1 MTNVKTEQS
10 SSTTTPS
17 ISSSSN
23 QDNNNNSTAVTVSSD
38 KNSTTTNNNDSQNN
52 LQPTPGSLK
61 NVSDRVL
68 IAKAK
73 LVESPYDLDAWNILI
88 KDVQNKNPE
97 IARELYEQLVS
108 QFPTSGRFW
117 RLSIEHEIKSKNY
130 ERVEKLFQ
138 RCLVKVL
145 NIDLWKCYL
154 NYIKEAKYHLPS
166 FREKMGQAFDFAL
179 EKMGIDINSY
189 SIYNDYVQFLKG
201 VDAQG
206 SYAENQKISAV
217 RRVYQRG
224 IVIPMLNIETFWKE
238 YLAYEQSI
246 NSMFVD
252 KAIADR
258 SKDYMNARRVAKEFE
273 AITRGLNRNAPAVP
287 PQSTP
292 EENRQVEL
300 WKKYIQWEKQNPL
313 KTEDVTLVIKR
324 VVFAYEQCLLCLGHH
339 PDIWYEYA
347 SYLDENSKIMAEK
360 GDMNHHKALQ
370 EDVASVYERATSTLL
385 KENILLHFS
394 YADFEESR
402 NRKDESIKIYEKLL
416 RIKTASFN
424 PTLTYIQYMK
434 FTRRTESMSSA
445 RAIFKRARSD
455 SRSSYE
461 VYIAA
466 AMTEYYCSK
475 NINISCKIFE
485 LGLKRFPHEAP
496 FILAYIDF
504 LGHLNE
510 ENNIRVLFERVL
522 SSDTFP
528 ISKSLEIWNRFLE
541 FESQIGDLASVINV
555 EKRRSNVIEK
565 LQQQQQ
571 RNHSETAWLVDR
583 YKFLHLMPC
592 SQEEL
597 KSIGYFN
604 INPSAASLSSSS
616 LSSSS
621 STIKESMVNGHQSK
635 MSMSNDRTSIN
646 QRHNSQHSKQ
656 SSIPVPN
663 LTQMVPFKPV
673 QNPVNNL
680 MPGGIFPY
688 PPSVTSLLS
697 QLPPPL
703 SFRGPFV
710 NIDELMSLFKTSPA
724 ISFLTD
730 PSKTNCLMPTEA
742 KAYFALALEATD
754 SFNFGNGIV
763 NNTGSSGTKRSAGQA
778 MLMDEDDDGDGEGS
792 NLMPPQFDIYRSRQM
807 HKKSKN
813 M

>member
-1 MTNVKTEQS
+1 MTNVKTEPSSSS
-10 SSTTTPS
+10 SSTTLS
-17 ISSSSN
+17 ISSSN
-23 QDNNNNSTAVTVSSD
+23 QDNSTATTTAGSVTD
-38 KNSTTTNNNDSQNN
+38 KNPGASTTTNDLQNN

-88 KDVQNKNPE
+88 KDVQNKTPE
-97 IARELYEQLVS
+97 ISRELYEQLVS

-117 RLSIEHEIKSKNY
+117 RLSIEQEIKCKNY

-154 NYIKEAKYHLPS
+154 NYIKEAKHHLPS

-179 EKMGIDINSY
+179 EKMGIDIHSY

-224 IVIPMLNIETFWKE
+224 IIIPMLNIETFWKE

-246 NSMFVD
+246 NPMFVD
-252 KAIADR
+252 KAITDR

-273 AITRGLNRNAPAVP
+273 ATTRGLNRNAPAVP
-287 PQSTP
+287 PHSTP

-313 KTEDVTLVIKR
+313 KTEDVTSVIKR

-370 EDVASVYERATSTLL
+370 EDVASVYDRATSTLL

-416 RIKTASFN
+416 HIKTIGFN

-445 RAIFKRARSD
+445 RAIFKRARAD
-455 SRSSYE
+455 SRCGYE

-475 NINISCKIFE
+475 NMNISCKIFE
-485 LGLKRFPHEAP
+485 LGLKRFLHEAP

-522 SSDTFP
+522 SSDSVP

-555 EKRRSNVIEK
+555 EKRRLNVIEK
-565 LQQQQQ
+565 LQQQQK
-571 RNHSETAWLVDR
+571 NHSETAWLVDR

-592 SQEEL
+592 TQEEL

-604 INPSAASLSSSS
+604 INPSAASSS

-621 STIKESMVNGHQSK
+621 TSAISESLVNGHSMK
-635 MSMSNDRTSIN
+635 MSMDIDRSSKSH
-646 QRHNSQHSKQ
+646 RHNLKNSTK

-663 LTQMVPFKPV
+663 LSQMVPFKPV

-710 NIDELMSLFKTSPA
+710 NIDELMSIFKTSPA

-730 PSKTNCLMPTEA
+730 PSKTNCLMPTDA
-742 KAYFALALEATD
+742 KGYFALALEASD
-754 SFNFGNGIV
+754 SFNFGSGIG
-763 NNTGSSGTKRSAGQA
+763 NSGSSGTKRSAGQA
-778 MLMDEDDDGDGEGS
+778 SLMDEDDDGDGEGS

-813 M
+813 L